1 MKEKKNT
8 QKMIKLYYDTKSLLA
23 GISLLS
29 KSDIDFNTMIYY
41 KIHLHIYPLVDINQ
55 IDNNKIKIY
64 VLNEILNLVEKNI
77 INNPTNYM
85 WQFSLTRNS
94 MNLRTDKYN
103 SFGYNIIQNEKGEDM
118 YRIYLTLYGYK
129 TNKEYLTKNIMSQ
142 KKWKILEQRGL
153 DEKS

>member
-29 KSDIDFNTMIYY
+29 KSDIDFNTMIYD
-41 KIHLHIYPLVDINQ
+41 KIYLHIYPLVDINQ
-55 IDNNKIKIY
+55 IDNNKIKNY
-64 VLNEILNLVEKNI
+64 MLNEILNLVEDNI

-85 WQFSLTRNS
+85 WQLSLTRNS

-103 SFGYNIIQNEKGEDM
+103 SFGWNIIKDEKGEDM
-118 YRIYLTLYGYK
+118 YRIYLTLYGHK
-129 TNKEYLTKNIMSQ
+129 TNKEYLTKYIMSQ
-142 KKWKILEQRGL
+142 KKWKILETRGL
-153 DEKS
+153 HERP